1 MIDSLWNTISDWMGS
16 TFSSLLEGILN
27 ATLFKLFYHIEAAL
41 CRIIG
46 ILTELFEV
54 FAGLEQASYDGKSS
68 YLINIFFS
76 NKAISNIYW
85 GMAVIGI
92 ALTFGF
98 MLWAVIKKLFD
109 ASGKFQES
117 HGQILTAGLRSILLI
132 LGLTLVMT
140 VVINGTNI
148 LMQQV
153 DYIFNNAYHLD
164 QPEERHFTGEEYAAM
179 GRTLVTIGN
188 FSMVSA
194 KNNRYNLNVCYNAI
208 RDELALLQRQGVFD
222 YTYYETDE
230 NGQEIES
237 WQSVLAQIAKAGD
250 LTKDVKVDTYNE
262 DVANSILH
270 AMNYLEKSTKVTP
283 VEVVYRT
290 WSKDEKIHLDRM
302 VFLMGTMH
310 AAKNPAYNEKPALD
324 DALRGPYLYN
334 KGRNIYNMSNVTD
347 DFNIGF
353 PTEYIV
359 VFIASIAVIFDLLTI
374 ILNCIA
380 RIFNLMFLYIIAP
393 PVIAA
398 SPLDNGGKFKQWT
411 TAFLVQ
417 ALSVFGTVIA
427 MRLLLIYLPIVMS
440 PQLELFDA
448 KKQPLLNQ
456 FAKFVLVYGGFEVT
470 KKATALLTGI
480 LADSAGWQ
488 SISAGDMSSSAS
500 GAIGKAAG
508 LVTGTAKFGAKV
520 GLGTLGFAASPIT
533 NTLRRPLDW
542 WSNLGKPGQGGGGG
556 GNGSGASGNA
566 SSKNLDSFK
575 NSASNANPNPAPP
588 PLPQNNVNHAGGGVG
603 AGGGAQDDM
612 HAANNQLNNFRA
624 QHGPDQN
631 QDQPQPNAQPPAGVG
646 GGGRRDDFN
655 LPMNN
660 RPRL

>member
-1 MIDSLWNTISDWMGS
+1 MLDSLWSTISDWMGS

-54 FAGLEQASYDGKSS
+54 FAGLEQASYDGKSN

-85 GMAVIGI
+85 GMALIGVV
-92 ALTFGF
+92 LTIGF
-98 MLWAVIKKLFD
+98 MIWAVIKKMFD

-117 HGQILTAGLRSILLI
+117 MGQIFTSGFRSMLLI

-140 VVINGTNI
+140 VVINGTNV
-148 LMQQV
+148 LMQRI

-164 QPEERHFTGEEYAAM
+164 QPDERTFTGEEYAAM
-179 GRTLVTIGN
+179 GRVLVTVGN
-188 FSMVSA
+188 YSLVSA
-194 KNNRYNLNVCYNAI
+194 KNSRYNLNVCFNTI
-208 RDELALLQRQGVFD
+208 RNDLAFLQRQGVFD
-222 YTYYETDE
+222 YTYYETDDKG
-230 NGQEIES
+230 NVVES
-237 WQSVLAQIAKAGD
+237 WQSVLAKIAKAGD
-250 LTKDVKVDTYNE
+250 LNKDVKVDYYNE

-270 AMNYLEKSTKVTP
+270 AMDYLESNNIVTP
-283 VEVVYRT
+283 KDIVYRT
-290 WSKDEKIHLDRM
+290 YTADEKPHLDRM

-310 AAKNPAYNEKPALD
+310 AAKNPVFNDAPSLD
-324 DALRGPYLYN
+324 DALRGPYLYAE
-334 KGRNIYNMSNVTD
+334 GRSIYNLDQVNE

-359 VFIASIAVIFDLLTI
+359 VLIAAIALIFDLLTI

-380 RIFNLMFLYIIAP
+380 RIFNLLFLYIIAP

-448 KKQPLLNQ
+448 KEQPLLNQ
-456 FAKFVLVYGGFEVT
+456 LAKFVLVYGGFEVA

-488 SISAGDMSSSAS
+488 SISAGDMSTSA
-500 GAIGKAAG
+500 GKAIGKVAG
-508 LVTGTAKFGAKV
+508 TVAGAGKLA
-520 GLGTLGFAASPIT
+520 GKGALGIGGWAASPIT
-533 NTLRRPLDW
+533 NTIARPFKA
-542 WSNLGKPGQGGGGG
+542 WSNLGKGGSGGGGG
-556 GNGSGASGNA
+556 AGSSGGGGGQQPANNGNGGNNPA
-566 SSKNLDSFK
+566 P
-575 NSASNANPNPAPP
+575 NANPNPAPP
-588 PLPQNNVNHAGGGVG
+588 PLPQNNANPGPGAADDG
-603 AGGGAQDDM
+603 AGAQN
-612 HAANNQLNNFRA
+612 HLNNFRQGA
-624 QHGPDQN
+624 GFGPGAA
-631 QDQPQPNAQPPAGVG
+631 PG
-646 GGGRRDDFN
+646 GGGPRDDN
-655 LPMNN
+655 ALPANN
-660 RPRL
+660 RPHL

>member
-1 MIDSLWNTISDWMGS
+1 MGS

-54 FAGLEQASYDGKSS
+54 FAGLEQASYDGKSN

-85 GMAVIGI
+85 AMALIGI

-98 MLWAVIKKLFD
+98 TIWAVIKKMFD
-109 ASGKFQES
+109 GSGKHQES
-117 HGQILTAGLRSILLI
+117 QGQILTSGLRSIFLI
-132 LGLTLVMT
+132 LGLTLIMT

-148 LMQQV
+148 LMQQI

-164 QPEERHFTGEEYAAM
+164 QPEERTFTGEEYAAM
-179 GRTLVTIGN
+179 GRVLVTIGN
-188 FSMVSA
+188 HSLVSA
-194 KNNRYNLNVCYNAI
+194 KNNRYNLNVCYNTI
-208 RDELALLQRQGVFD
+208 KDDLALLQRQGVFD
-222 YTYYETDE
+222 YSYYKTDDKGNEVET
-230 NGQEIES
+230 
-237 WQSVLAQIAKAGD
+237 WQSVLAQIAKAGN
-250 LTKDVKVDTYNE
+250 LNRYVKVDIYNE

-270 AMNYLEKSTKVTP
+270 AMEYLESNGVITPEEKVS
-283 VEVVYRT
+283 RT
-290 WSKDEKIHLDRM
+290 WSSDEKVHLDRM
-302 VFLMGTMH
+302 IFLMGTLH
-310 AAKNPAYNEKPALD
+310 AAKNPAYNESPSLD

-334 KGRNIYNMSNVTD
+334 KSRSIYNMNHVNE
-347 DFNIGF
+347 DFDIGF

-359 VFIASIAVIFDLLTI
+359 VLIAAVALIFDLLTI

-380 RIFNLMFLYIIAP
+380 RIFNLLFLYIIAP

-456 FAKFVLVYGGFEVT
+456 LAKFVLVYGGFEVA

-488 SISAGDMSSSAS
+488 SISAGDMSSSA
-500 GAIGKAAG
+500 GKAIGKVAG
-508 LVTGTAKFGAKV
+508 TVAGAGKLAGKSALGVTGFV
-520 GLGTLGFAASPIT
+520 AAPLT
-533 NTLRRPLDW
+533 NTISRPFKAW
-542 WSNLGKPGQGGGGG
+542 ANLGKGGGSGSGGGG

-566 SSKNLDSFK
+566 GGPPKTDDFK
-575 NSASNANPNPAPP
+575 NNPPANPNPAPP
-588 PLPQNNVNHAGGGVG
+588 PLPQNNANPGPAP
-603 AGGGAQDDM
+603 ADDNAAQ
-612 HAANNQLNNFRA
+612 NNSLNNFR
-624 QHGPDQN
+624 QG
-631 QDQPQPNAQPPAGVG
+631 AGIG
-646 GGGRRDDFN
+646 GVNGAAFRDDMG
-655 LPMNN
+655 LPNNN
-660 RPRL
+660 RPHL